1 MTRAKPKRAGTRSGA
16 SAGKRSRPPL
26 PDDLPDAAEAA
37 LDDLL
42 STAALQP
49 LDEAD
54 EQPKRQAVATSEVAI
69 DELIPI
75 DDEEPEEPLASP
87 PSRRLPSRVAPLAST
102 VAQPTVASPSR
113 GPAAAPAASAP
124 GPSSRATP
132 LPAPTR
138 ATPVPAPSRAVHR
151 VPAPRPT
158 PSPAAH
164 FDQSTDVERPESASP
179 VDEDSLVDESPTVS
193 LSALRF
199 AVYEESTHLASAQ
212 GAIAAA
218 GHIVV
223 VGASGREGASHVIDA
238 IRTGAVD
245 CVLVGLPGGEAIID
259 AAIAQE
265 PHRPT
270 VIAASSGTAVD
281 AVARANAAGA
291 DLGTPRPHDFNRIA
305 PLALAAARLDAER
318 RIAAIARGAEQVL
331 RQRLEDLADAEPGG
345 LLPFEMFQRVL
356 ELEIKRAK
364 RFEYPLSVALFAV
377 DIPPPPPPAGIRG
390 ILRARAGNA
399 LINTIRDIDMATQL
413 DHERFLVLL
422 PYTDL
427 TGSAIVGRR
436 VIASVAAGDP
446 VISAGRTFL
455 PRLVGA
461 VAGMRKG
468 EAVSFARLM
477 KNATRAL
484 EQARR
489 DGAELAVQP

>member
-1 MTRAKPKRAGTRSGA
+1 T
-16 SAGKRSRPPL
+16 
-26 PDDLPDAAEAA
+26 
-37 LDDLL
+37 
-42 STAALQP
+42 
-49 LDEAD
+49 
-54 EQPKRQAVATSEVAI
+54 
-69 DELIPI
+69 
-75 DDEEPEEPLASP
+75 
-87 PSRRLPSRVAPLAST
+87 PS
-102 VAQPTVASPSR
+102 
-113 GPAAAPAASAP
+113 APA
-124 GPSSRATP
+124 PSSRATG
-132 LPAPTR
+132 L
-138 ATPVPAPSRAVHR
+138 
-151 VPAPRPT
+151 PAPRPT

-164 FDQSTDVERPESASP
+164 FDQATDVERPESASP
-179 VDEDSLVDESPTVS
+179 VDEDSLLDESPTVS
-193 LSALRF
+193 LTPLRF
-199 AVYEESTHLASAQ
+199 AIYEDPAHLASAQ
-212 GAIAAA
+212 GAITAA

-223 VGASGREGASHVIDA
+223 VGAAGRDGAKRMLDA
-238 IRTGAVD
+238 IRAGSVD
-245 CVLVGLPGGEAIID
+245 VVLVGLPGGEAMID
-259 AAIAQE
+259 AAIAHE

-270 VIAASSGTAVD
+270 VIAACSGSAIE

-291 DLGTPRPHDFNRIA
+291 DLATTRPYDYGTLA
-305 PLALAAARLDAER
+305 PVTFAAARLDAER
-318 RIAAIARGAEQVL
+318 RIAATARGAEQVL
-331 RQRLEDLADAEPGG
+331 RQRLEDLAEAEPGG

-427 TGSAIVGRR
+427 TGSATVGRR

-446 VISAGRTFL
+446 VISAGRTFP